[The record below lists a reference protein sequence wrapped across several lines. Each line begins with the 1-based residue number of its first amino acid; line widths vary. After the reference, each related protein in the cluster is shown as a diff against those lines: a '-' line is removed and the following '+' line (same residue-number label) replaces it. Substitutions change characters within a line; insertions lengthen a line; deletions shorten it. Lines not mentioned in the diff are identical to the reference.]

1 MTDGTFW
8 VSHLW
13 INFHCVKHLLP
24 FLSPG
29 SCPRL
34 VSSYPY
40 MSRVC
45 VWAQETKYPGQ
56 GVVPVKGSV
65 VRTLKSSPERKLGSR
80 TEKTPS
86 LPVRCPWSWLTW
98 SLCSLCPQT
107 TVSLVIDAVFKSSKL
122 RKCWKF
128 VLQPYHF
135 TLSLNYFARH
145 PASVRNTFA
154 SLSHCWSQPPSLPP
168 PPNSV
173 LRALGE
179 SPKDCVGY
187 GSKVHPPSFRPI
199 SHTQVVSTLF
209 LIIRVREWPCGKELG
224 GYFLWP
230 PSCAGK
236 SHLYCLWQAGP

>member
-1 MTDGTFW
+1 M
-8 VSHLW
+8 
-13 INFHCVKHLLP
+13 
-24 FLSPG
+24 
-29 SCPRL
+29 
-34 VSSYPY
+34 
-40 MSRVC
+40 
-45 VWAQETKYPGQ
+45 
-56 GVVPVKGSV
+56 
-65 VRTLKSSPERKLGSR
+65 
-80 TEKTPS
+80 
-86 LPVRCPWSWLTW
+86 
-98 SLCSLCPQT
+98 
-107 TVSLVIDAVFKSSKL
+107 SLVIDAVFKSSKL

-199 SHTQVVSTLF
+199 SHTQVVSTFISHYQSERMVLWEGAWRSLPLAALLCRKIPFVLF
-209 LIIRVREWPCGKELG
+209 MTGRPLASLG
-224 GYFLWP
+224 THAP
-230 PSCAGK
+230 PPGILLPLCE
-236 SHLYCLWQAGP
+236 HVCL